1 MRIACCWSA
10 AMLVLA
16 ASAAPTACAQNYP
29 ARPIRL
35 IVPQAAGGSND
46 IMARYIGNYLT
57 ERFGRQVVVDN
68 RPGADGMI
76 GTEIATFLKMPETQ
90 KRFTNDGAE
99 VDIRTPAEMRRMI
112 PVDMAK
118 WAKVAREAG
127 MRAE

>member
-1 MRIACCWSA
+1 MTHLLLRAFT
-10 AMLVLA
+10 LA
-16 ASAAPTACAQNYP
+16 TACGLACAAAAQNYP
-29 ARPIRL
+29 ARPVRL

-76 GTEIATFLKMPETQ
+76 GTEIATFLKMPETR
-90 KRFTNDGAE
+90 KRFTNEGAE